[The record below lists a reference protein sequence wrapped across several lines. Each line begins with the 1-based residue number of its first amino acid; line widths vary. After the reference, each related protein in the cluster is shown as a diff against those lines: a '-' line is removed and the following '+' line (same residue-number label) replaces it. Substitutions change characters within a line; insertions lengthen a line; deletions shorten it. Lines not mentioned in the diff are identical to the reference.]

1 MISSRCH
8 YALNAVLELA
18 KREGAGLATIA
29 QIARARKIPARFLEA
44 ILVQLKQNGIAQS
57 VRGKEGGYALA
68 RPASNITV
76 GDVIRIFEGP
86 LMRMGSESRRK
97 GRKRSTGETV
107 FDGIWRDAETSL
119 SGVFDSANF
128 AELAERDA
136 KLDVGG
142 HADFVI

>member
-44 ILVQLKQNGIAQS
+44 ILVQLKQNGLAQS

-68 RPASNITV
+68 RPASAITV

-86 LMRMGSESRRK
+86 LMRMGTESRRK
-97 GRKRSTGETV
+97 GRKRSASGTV
-107 FDGIWRDAETSL
+107 FDEIWREADASL
-119 SGVFDSANF
+119 AGVFDAVNF

-136 KLDVGG
+136 KLEVSG